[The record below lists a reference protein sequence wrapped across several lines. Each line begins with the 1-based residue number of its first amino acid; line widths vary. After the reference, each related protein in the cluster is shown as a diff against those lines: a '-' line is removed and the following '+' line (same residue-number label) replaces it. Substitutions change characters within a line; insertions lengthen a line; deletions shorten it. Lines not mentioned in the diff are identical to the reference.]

1 MKKHLVLLIAISA
14 LMLSSCS
21 TNSEDSLPNPLENP
35 SQSAQES
42 TESVESEDSTPNSKT
57 ESAKEESSDGDSK
70 APTNSKQAGNYLTLE
85 EFDGSRDQYA
95 KSDVVLF
102 FNANW
107 CSTCKIAR
115 DNIESNLNSI
125 PSDLT
130 IVVVDFDKENDLRK
144 KYGVT
149 IQHTFIQIDENGN
162 ELAKWSGSVTAEEIA
177 EKTI

>member
-57 ESAKEESSDGDSK
+57 ESAKED
-70 APTNSKQAGNYLTLE
+70 
-85 EFDGSRDQYA
+85 
-95 KSDVVLF
+95 
-102 FNANW
+102 ANW

-149 IQHTFIQIDENGN
+149 IQHTFVQIDENGN
-162 ELAKWSGSVTAEEIA
+162 ELAKWSGSITAEEIA

>member
-57 ESAKEESSDGDSK
+57 ESAKED
-70 APTNSKQAGNYLTLE
+70 
-85 EFDGSRDQYA
+85 
-95 KSDVVLF
+95 
-102 FNANW
+102 
-107 CSTCKIAR
+107 
-115 DNIESNLNSI
+115 
-125 PSDLT
+125 
-130 IVVVDFDKENDLRK
+130 DKENDLRK

-149 IQHTFIQIDENGN
+149 IQHTFVQIDENGN
-162 ELAKWSGSVTAEEIA
+162 ELAKWSGSITAEEIA